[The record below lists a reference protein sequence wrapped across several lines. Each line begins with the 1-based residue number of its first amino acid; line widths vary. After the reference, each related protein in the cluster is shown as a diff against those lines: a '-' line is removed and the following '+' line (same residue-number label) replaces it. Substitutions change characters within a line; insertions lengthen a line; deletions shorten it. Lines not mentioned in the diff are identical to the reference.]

1 MTKPRQPKSVK
12 GAKSGVKPG
21 ETPSTPGPKGAKRPV
36 DEEDIFGG
44 IERTQRGEPVD
55 SKNAKP

>member
-1 MTKPRQPKSVK
+1 MAKPRQPQSAK

-21 ETPSTPGPKGAKRPV
+21 ATPSTPGPKGGKRPV

-44 IERTQRGEPVD
+44 IERTQKGEHVD